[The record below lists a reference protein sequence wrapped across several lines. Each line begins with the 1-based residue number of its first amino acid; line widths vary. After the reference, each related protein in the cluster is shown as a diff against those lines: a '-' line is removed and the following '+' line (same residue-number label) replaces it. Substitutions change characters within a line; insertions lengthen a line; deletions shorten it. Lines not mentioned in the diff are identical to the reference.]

1 MSFKK
6 PEKLFLKTTSRKTF
20 AQYYM
25 TLTLLA
31 FPNMRFISAVGA
43 LASEFHSFGFGLTRL
58 ETEKCQRLSEFI
70 FKKKFFY
77 SYTVFKMSFFVATI
91 HF

>member
-20 AQYYM
+20 AQYYK
-25 TLTLLA
+25 TPALLT
-31 FPNMRFISAVGA
+31 FQNMRFISAVGA
-43 LASEFHSFGFGLTRL
+43 FASELHGFGFGLTRL

-70 FKKKFFY
+70 KKNLLL
-77 SYTVFKMSFFVATI
+77 
-91 HF
+91 